1 MQDMR
6 READT
11 EEELQVLADENG
23 KDRESML
30 CYRKMREQKIL

>member
-1 MQDMR
+1 MR
-6 READT
+6 RESYRFG
-11 EEELQVLADENG
+11 EDENG

>member
-1 MQDMR
+1 MRDMR
-6 READT
+6 RKADT

-30 CYRKMREQKIL
+30 SYRKMREQGIL